1 MSDAMSV
8 LSGQHGLAA
17 RFFSVLRFDAEV
29 GLHHQLDWRMLDPVA
44 AQHLVVL
51 EEHRVDVGEAI
62 AGVDGEVAVD
72 AVEVQAVAGAAFVFP
87 IATNPA
93 RLMTVA
99 AAAFNSAMS
108 VSK

>member
-17 RFFSVLRFDAEV
+17 RLGRLRLDAEV
-29 GLHHQLDWRMLDPVA
+29 GLHHQLERRMLDPVA

-51 EEHRVDVGEAI
+51 EEHRVDFGEGV

-72 AVEVQAVAGAAFVFP
+72 AVEV
-87 IATNPA
+87 
-93 RLMTVA
+93 
-99 AAAFNSAMS
+99 
-108 VSK
+108 